1 MTISLVLPAIYKLL
15 GNLEKDYLRRHWDDT
30 TVPVASIG
38 HNVKEAG
45 KKYLAD
51 LTRRWVTELSTD
63 TKRLL
68 VMATLLHPRYKH
80 YAFRSEGEQRWA
92 EMALRNE
99 WQHWKGAQNQSTN
112 ELNQDNQPKRPRD
125 FLDDSD
131 GDEERAPATTDELD
145 LYLSL
150 AQERKDICV
159 LAWWRNFRLSAPR
172 VAGMAR
178 QFLATPAS

>member
-15 GNLEKDYLRRHWDDT
+15 GNLEKDYLRQHWDDT

-38 HNVKEAG
+38 HNVKEAL

-68 VMATLLHPRYKH
+68 LIATLLDPRYKH
-80 YAFRSEGEQRWA
+80 YAFRSEGERRWA
-92 EMALRNE
+92 ETALRIE
-99 WQHWKGAQNQSTN
+99 WQHWKVAQNESTN
-112 ELNQDNQPKRPRD
+112 VLNQGNQPKRPRD

-131 GDEERAPATTDELD
+131 DDKEQAPAEKFIVVSALCFASPAARCWCRVSCCLFLEMKSFCFDEIQ
-145 LYLSL
+145 S
-150 AQERKDICV
+150 I
-159 LAWWRNFRLSAPR
+159 
-172 VAGMAR
+172 
-178 QFLATPAS
+178 